1 MKTSIDCIP
10 CFVRQAADAVSMS
23 ASSDEDRKRLMHHI
37 LQWIGE
43 ADLDQSPPAI
53 AQIIHRRLRELLPT
67 EDPYRAA
74 KDAHNALAAALT
86 ASIRRRIAAS
96 FDPLTMAVRYA
107 IMGNIIDLG
116 AKNGIGYGEIYDE
129 LQSAPMQP
137 IFGDMAAFKQAV
149 AKAKTILYLAD
160 NAGEIFFDRL
170 LIEQLP
176 DAQITLAVR
185 GTPVINDATRLDA
198 LAADLEKIVEI
209 IDNGSDAP
217 GTVLEDCSADFRRRF
232 EDADMVIAKGQ
243 GNFESLSGVSDKIF
257 FLFRT
262 KCPIIS
268 AHTGFSVGSYVAA
281 NRFGRRDIPAE
292 KGIQ

>member
-23 ASSDEDRKRLMHHI
+23 AASDEDRKRLMHHI

-86 ASIRRRIAAS
+86 ASIRRRIASS

-107 IMGNIIDLG
+107 ITGNIIDLG

-149 AKAKTILYLAD
+149 AEAKTILYLAD

-176 DAQITLAVR
+176 DAKITLAVR

-217 GTVLEDCSADFRRRF
+217 GTVLKDCSADFRRRF

-268 AHTGFSVGSYVAA
+268 AQSGFDVGTYVVT
-281 NRFGRRDIPAE
+281 RGFTHGDIPAE
-292 KGIQ
+292 RGGP